1 MKKGSVPSLFLLD
14 ALAMV
19 VLGLIIIRYALLAQ
33 SLGKNILYLVG
44 LTIVII
50 NFAFAIFCLILFIA
64 YSLPPPE
71 SNKED

>member
-33 SLGKNILYLVG
+33 SLGKDIFYLICLAVA
-44 LTIVII
+44 TI
-50 NFAFAIFCLILFIA
+50 NFAHALFCFILFIV
-64 YSLPPPE
+64 YSTPSPK